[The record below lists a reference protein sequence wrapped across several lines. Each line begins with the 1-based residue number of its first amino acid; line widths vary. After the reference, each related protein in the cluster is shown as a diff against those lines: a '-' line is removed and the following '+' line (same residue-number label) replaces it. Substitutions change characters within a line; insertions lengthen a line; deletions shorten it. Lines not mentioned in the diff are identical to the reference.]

1 MKRNNVILSLFLL
14 LLLIS
19 CKNTNHYVGTHIH
32 KYEIQSTDEDQKVE
46 SLIFPYKLEVDKE
59 MNEVIGQLEVDLVKR
74 SPNGSMGYWLGDLL
88 LEEAERMSGEDFDFA
103 IHNSGGVR
111 KNLKSKGA
119 FQVKDAFEI
128 MPFDNNLVV
137 VDVPGDTV
145 KVFVQHMANANGWP
159 QSKELRYTL
168 KDGDAFDVLVDGE
181 EIASDK
187 TYRIVMPDYVANGG
201 NRCYFLVDL
210 PKKDFEIPIREVI
223 ISNVRYHTAKGEN
236 MNPIDDQ
243 RIIIKR

>member
-1 MKRNNVILSLFLL
+1 MKRNNIILILFLFVFFL
-14 LLLIS
+14 S
-19 CKNTNHYVGTHIH
+19 CKNTNHYVGAHIH
-32 KYEIQSTDEDQKVE
+32 KYEIQSTEADQKTE
-46 SLIFPYKLEVDKE
+46 SLIFPYKVEVDKE
-59 MNEVIGQLEVDLVKR
+59 MNEVIGQLEVDLVKS

-137 VDVPGDTV
+137 LDVPGDTL

-168 KDGDAFDVLVDGE
+168 KDGDAIDVTVEGE
-181 EIASDK
+181 TIDSRK
-187 TYRIVMPDYVANGG
+187 IYKIVMPDYVANGG

-210 PKKDFEIPIREVI
+210 KKKDFEVPIREVI

-236 MNPIDDQ
+236 INPIDDK
-243 RIIIKR
+243 RITVLR